1 MAHSFFKQYSKRY
14 RKVIVRYAD
23 FNEYFHVKTFKDC
36 SLIEASNVFK
46 AYARAFGWTFLS
58 YETFDY

>member
-1 MAHSFFKQYSKRY
+1 M
-14 RKVIVRYAD
+14 D
-23 FNEYFHVKTFKDC
+23 FEDRFHVKTFKDC

-46 AYARAFGWTFLS
+46 AYALVFGWTFLS